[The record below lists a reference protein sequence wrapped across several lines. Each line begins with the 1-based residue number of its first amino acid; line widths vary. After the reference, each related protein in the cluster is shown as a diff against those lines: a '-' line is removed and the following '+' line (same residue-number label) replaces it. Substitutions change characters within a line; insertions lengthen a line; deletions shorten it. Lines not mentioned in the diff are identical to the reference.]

1 MANKKITEF
10 VAAAAVGSSVVPVSD
25 AAGTVTNKVTLADI
39 AALGGGAPADGSVA
53 TAKLANSAVTYAKLQ
68 NVSATDRL
76 LGRATTGA
84 GVVEEIPC
92 TVFGRSLL
100 AATTAAAAKTTLALA
115 AVATSGAYS
124 DLTGVPDPLLK
135 TGGTI
140 AGQLGVTGTVYIGA
154 GVQASGGRSLFRAV
168 TEQYAVG
175 AAYSNT
181 SGFVYFGARNES
193 ATPDAAIS
201 NAAGATLM
209 LLQSG
214 GNVGI
219 GTNSPTQRL
228 DVNGNITATKSLAP
242 FDVSARSYVREW
254 IELPN
259 FTGLLSA
266 NNSAYFRP
274 NDGTYGGWKFSGTRN
289 GWAGVE
295 FSESNTSLMQ
305 ASDGNTTGFH
315 RNGYG
320 WQFYWQTG
328 ELRCFKNQY
337 GGGTNA
343 TVLDSV
349 NYVNYLA
356 NVGANTMGGRLTITS
371 NTPVAQTDATSST
384 IYYTPYTSNYISLY
398 DAVAGRWVLYPF
410 TEVSLSVATLAAN
423 VNYDVFIRRNGATG
437 FALETLAWAS
447 DTAKAANSLVLTESR
462 AYVRASDYSQRY
474 IGTIRTSAAGV
485 VSDTNSLRYVWSMD
499 NRVPRLARA
508 SDNTA
513 HTYAGTSG
521 VYRPWRG
528 IATPATALGLSRVQ
542 FITGMADDYVPTDW
556 YANTISAGGAG
567 LSPALDNRTA
577 PVGLLYAGIPGS
589 TQIHLAASA
598 NVTWNPLLGYHFVEI
613 LQGTPT
619 GASGTYYGVSLNVEI
634 IS

>member
-10 VAAAAVGSSVVPVSD
+10 VTAAAVGSSVVPVSD
-25 AAGTVTNKVTLADI
+25 AAGTVTNKVTLASI

-115 AVATSGAYS
+115 AVATSGSYT
-124 DLTGVPDPLLK
+124 DLTNAPDSLLK

-140 AGQLGVTGTVYIGA
+140 TGNLFVNGAVIG
-154 GVQASGGRSLFRAV
+154 SGARSAFAANN
-168 TEQYAVG
+168 EQYALG
-175 AAYSNT
+175 ARFAPA
-181 SGFVYFGARNES
+181 GGAVYFGATNAT
-193 ATPDAAIS
+193 ATPDVAIS
-201 NAAGATLM
+201 NASGATLM
-209 LLQSG
+209 LLQTG

-219 GTNSPTQRL
+219 GTAAPTQRL

-289 GWAGVE
+289 GWAGIE
-295 FSESNTSLMQ
+295 FSESSTSLMQ
-305 ASDGNTTGFH
+305 APDGNTTGFH

-328 ELRCFKNQY
+328 ELRCFKNQF

-356 NVGANTMGGRLTITS
+356 NGNTNTMGGRLTLTS
-371 NTPVAQTDATSST
+371 NTPVSFGDATGST

-398 DAVAGRWVLYPF
+398 DTVAARWVLYPF
-410 TEVSLSVATLAAN
+410 TEVSLSVAALAAN
-423 VNYDVFIRRNGATG
+423 VNYDVFIRRNGVTG
-437 FALETLAWAS
+437 FALETLAWTS
-447 DTAKAANSLVLTESR
+447 NTVRQANSLTLTASR
-462 AYVRASDYSQRY
+462 AYVRASDNSQRY
-474 IGTIRTSAAGV
+474 IGTIRTSAVGV
-485 VSDTNSLRYVWSMD
+485 IADTNSMRYVWNMD
-499 NRVPRLARA
+499 NRVQRLTRA
-508 SDNTA
+508 VDNTN
-513 HTYAGTSG
+513 HSYAGTSG
-521 VYRPWRG
+521 SYRPWRNLSE
-528 IATPATALGLSRVQ
+528 ASALGLSRVQ
-542 FITGMADDYVPTDW
+542 FITGMAEDYVRVDW
-556 YANTISAGGAG
+556 YGSVFSSGGGGMA
-567 LSPALDNRTA
+567 PAFDSRTTPA
-577 PVGLLYAGIPGS
+577 GLLYIGVPGPTS
-589 TQIHLAASA
+589 QCHLAASA
-598 NVTWNPLLGYHFVEI
+598 NFTLNPVLGYHFLEI
-613 LQGTPT
+613 LEGTPS
-619 GASGTYYGVSLNVEI
+619 GASASLLGVSFSSSVL
-634 IS
+634 S